1 MLTRSLVCLST
12 IVLLAEGSCCDNTPP
27 PPAGSGA
34 GQTVVDSGP
43 CPSSETRMPPSDTCP
58 TGRQVVARPPEGC
71 VDLGEQGW
79 AHTELGSHCVY
90 AFVGVTAKN
99 RGLLDEATFRSLQHG
114 DPKGETLSQLLGVE
128 TQNDCA
134 TLPAGA
140 PSSQLPDRKPLAQEF
155 ERSLQR
161 GDPLGSAPV
170 RVAVIDT
177 APQSRPNARS
187 LHGVL
192 MAMIIESLTM
202 DGAVEVLTYPG
213 LPRDRSGKP
222 NLDEGGYYGYQSDL
236 AFAIADALGDWEK
249 ASPGAGPLI
258 LNLSVGWDPAS
269 SGDSSLVAEQ
279 LVRARCAGAL
289 IFAAVGNRHPR
300 VCTSGPTGPAS
311 LASSPSA
318 ATCEATGKP
327 PSSPLVVPV
336 SAVDHAGQ
344 PLDLSRANAPLAA
357 LGVDAVVP
365 LDGRYYGPMS
375 GSSVATA
382 VVSGLAARAWTKRPD
397 LAANDLTAE
406 LYRSGLAKGTRVDA
420 SVLHDGWEEQRVVG
434 LVDHE
439 RRPSGEVA
447 SDKVTEV
454 TEVTL
459 DKETQC
465 RDACGLDETVW
476 WSGMQANLFAT
487 TSSAWVVPQPDDIVC
502 PSCKIDKNKLIVS
515 ISSAFPTNA
524 ADVRV
529 TFWTTRSVTETI
541 HFGARTVPHEG
552 SGTPLPLTNA
562 ELCTVGSGTGGTT
575 PRAAYVEFVFADA
588 AGGHFAV
595 GNAISVSSG
604 TPCP

>member
-12 IVLLAEGSCCDNTPP
+12 FVLLAEGSCCDNPPP

-34 GQTVVDSGP
+34 GQVVVDSGP
-43 CPSSETRMPPSDTCP
+43 CPSSETRTPPSDTCP
-58 TGRQVVARPPEGC
+58 AGRQVVARPPGGC
-71 VDLGEQGW
+71 EALGEQGW

-90 AFVGVTAKN
+90 AFVGPDAKQS
-99 RGLLDEATFRSLQHG
+99 GPLDEPTFRSLQHG
-114 DPKGETLSQLLGVE
+114 DPKGETLSQLLGVP
-128 TQNDCA
+128 TQNDCV

-140 PSSQLPDRKPLAQEF
+140 PSSQLPDRKPLATEF
-155 ERSLQR
+155 ETSLQR
-161 GDPLGSAPV
+161 SDPLGSAPV

-192 MAMIIESLTM
+192 MAMIIESLTRG
-202 DGAVEVLTYPG
+202 GAVEVLTYPG

-236 AFAIADALGDWEK
+236 AFAIADALTDWEK
-249 ASPGAGPLI
+249 AGPGAGPLI
-258 LNLSVGWDPAS
+258 LNLSVGWDPTS
-269 SGDSSLVAEQ
+269 SGDSGLVPEQ

-300 VCTSGPTGPAS
+300 ACTNGPTGPAS

-318 ATCEATGKP
+318 VTCEATGKP
-327 PSSPLVVPV
+327 PSSPLVVPI
-336 SAVDHAGQ
+336 SPVDHAGQ
-344 PLDLSRANAPLAA
+344 PLDLARANAPLAA

-365 LDGRYYGPMS
+365 LDDRYYGPMS

-382 VVSGLAARAWTKRPD
+382 VVSGIAARAWTNNPG

-406 LYRSGLAKGTRVDA
+406 LYRSGLAKGTPVDA

-447 SDKVTEV
+447 SAKV

-459 DKETQC
+459 DKEAQC
-465 RDACGLDETVW
+465 RDACGVDETVW
-476 WSGMQANLFAT
+476 WSGTQANLFAT

-515 ISSAFPTNA
+515 ISSAYPA
-524 ADVRV
+524 SAVDVRV

-541 HFGARTVPHEG
+541 HFGAQSIPYEG
-552 SGTPLPLTNA
+552 SGTLPLTNA
-562 ELCTVGSGTGGTT
+562 ELCTVGSGSSGTT

-595 GNAISVSSG
+595 GNAINVSSG